1 MKKKIALFLV
11 FVLITTLFAACGGEI
26 EDAPNVLKWDIGP
39 EPYSLDP
46 QLNFSNDGGNI
57 INNTFEGL
65 MRESNGE
72 LVPGMAESYE
82 ITQEGTVY
90 TFYLKDAQWSDGNP
104 VTANDFEY
112 AWKRACDPNLE
123 PEPARYSYQLFYIKG
138 AQEAIE
144 GKGSPDD
151 VAVTALDEKTLK
163 VELLSPTPYFLDL
176 TTFYTYMP
184 VRADMIEKDTDGWAR
199 NPETA
204 VSNGPFV
211 LTEYKAGESLTL
223 SKNQNYWDSDN
234 VNLDYIEGFFIVE
247 ENTMLS
253 AYEAGEV
260 DVIPDVPIQEIP
272 RLKENNSDFY
282 ILPSIGTNYYI
293 FNTQKEPM
301 DDPLVRKALSYVINR
316 TAIVEKITQGE
327 EAEATGFVPI
337 GLLDEE
343 GNDFREIAGDYGIDK
358 ATGNVERA
366 KELLAEAGY
375 PNGEG
380 FPTLEL
386 IFNSY
391 GSHQAVAEAIQQM
404 WKKELG
410 IDIRILN
417 QEWGALQD
425 NIYSGNF
432 EIASG
437 GWTADYADPTTMLDI
452 WLSYS
457 GNNTAKWDSKRYD
470 ALIEESKT
478 ITGQE
483 RFDCLYEAEA
493 LLMDAMIVAPI
504 LYYTDTVMVK
514 DYVKDWQKTKLGLWY
529 FGQTQIVNE

>member
-1 MKKKIALFLV
+1 M
-11 FVLITTLFAACGGEI
+11 TSFAACGGAKEKT
-26 EDAPNVLKWDIGP
+26 PSTLKWDIGP

-46 QLNFSNDGGNI
+46 QLNFANDGGNI

-65 MRESNGE
+65 MRELNGE
-72 LVPGMAESYE
+72 LAPGMAESYE
-82 ITQEGTVY
+82 ITHEGTVY
-90 TFYLKDAQWSDGNP
+90 IFHLKDALWSDGKP

-112 AWKRACDPNLE
+112 AWKRACDPNLD

-138 AQEAIE
+138 AQEAVE
-144 GKGSPDD
+144 GSVSPND
-151 VAVTALDEKTLK
+151 VSVTALDEKTLK
-163 VELLSPTPYFLDL
+163 VELVAPTPYFLEL

-184 VRADMIEKDTDGWAR
+184 VRADMVEKDPGGWAR
-199 NPETA
+199 SPETA
-204 VSNGPFV
+204 ISNGPFV
-211 LTEYKAGESLTL
+211 LTEYKTGESLIL
-223 SKNQNYWDSDN
+223 SKNEKYWDADK
-234 VNLDYIEGFFIVE
+234 VYLDRIEGFMLEE

-260 DVIPDVPIQEIP
+260 DVIADVPIQEIP

-293 FNTQKEPM
+293 FNTQKEPL
-301 DDPLVRKALSYVINR
+301 DDPLVRKALSYTINR
-316 TAIVEKITQGE
+316 TAIVENITQGE
-327 EAEATGFVPI
+327 EREATGFVPI
-337 GLLDEE
+337 GLLDKE
-343 GNDFREIAGDYGIDK
+343 GNDFRETAGDYGIYKD
-358 ATGNVERA
+358 AGNAEKA

-410 IDIRILN
+410 IDIRISN

-425 NIYSGNF
+425 NIYNGNF
-432 EIASG
+432 DIASG
-437 GWTADYADPTTMLDI
+437 GWTADYADPTTMLDV

-457 GNNTAKWDSKRYD
+457 GNNVAKWDSKKYD
-470 ALIEESKT
+470 TLIEESKT
-478 ITGQE
+478 MTGQE
-483 RFDCLYEAEA
+483 RFDRLYEAEA
-493 LLMDAMIVAPI
+493 LMMDAMIVAPI

-514 DYVKDWQKTKLGLWY
+514 DYVKDWEMTRLGLWY
-529 FGQTQIVNE
+529 FGYARIEE